1 MADTTEP
8 AVDASGMNKPAALNY
23 TAADAA
29 AGFRSGR
36 SLQFTQMRQ
45 QRQLPL
51 LPMRSKENT
60 KQSSSLT
67 LIPLSPLSL
76 TRLKLRKKA
85 VSLTVTNKTG
95 MFNVTDAVLDNDKPI
110 VTLHGTGYRYL
121 YKGTYEE
128 AVANGDNR
136 DKWIAGD
143 NSSGKWQF
151 TIPVAE
157 GETSS
162 DRSYLPQLPYQI

>member
-1 MADTTEP
+1 M
-8 AVDASGMNKPAALNY
+8 
-23 TAADAA
+23 
-29 AGFRSGR
+29 
-36 SLQFTQMRQ
+36 LQMQF
-45 QRQLPL
+45 
-51 LPMRSKENT
+51 SN
-60 KQSSSLT
+60 
-67 LIPLSPLSL
+67 
-76 TRLKLRKKA
+76 
-85 VSLTVTNKTG
+85 
-95 MFNVTDAVLDNDKPI
+95 NDKLI

-157 GETSS
+157 GETFVPIVAISH
-162 DRSYLPQLPYQI
+162 SYLTKYEQGKNSLERAFLSSPGCN